1 MNHLRQEGSWFTK
14 NEMTDDTGHY
24 VLEHCSSYLFLHV
37 LLYVPRTCS
46 MFYAG
51 VKTGDIEYQP
61 DFGRN
66 TTSILFIAH
75 YSSLDGI
82 GVFRYH
88 GLHSCFQVE
97 IDS

>member
-1 MNHLRQEGSWFTK
+1 
-14 NEMTDDTGHY
+14 MTDETGHY

-66 TTSILFIAH
+66 TTPILFIAH

-82 GVFRYH
+82 EVLGIMDY
-88 GLHSCFQVE
+88 
-97 IDS
+97 IDVSKLKQTRMLKIIA